1 MRTQRT
7 LSALALAVAAWSF
20 VAVACSSQEQAQTAE
35 TQLPTTV
42 VVPDVTRESTGGPPA
57 NDARPP
63 GPQPSS
69 TDGPWNRDLQVAYS
83 DDGLTFGASAVFVER
98 GGVPCVIR
106 DRDGRLVAVFQ
117 WFPFD
122 RQDDF
127 DQVAV
132 AFSSDDGST
141 WSTPSRIVVDGLPA
155 GLMRPFDPTIVQ
167 LEDGRY
173 RLYFTSNAT
182 GGRGKPAIYSAISAD
197 GLDYTFE
204 EGARFA
210 PTSGTVDA
218 AVVWFRGAWHMF
230 SHTSEANTGKGY
242 HAVSTDGLAFTEL
255 SRVDVGSGRQW
266 IGNAVA
272 TGDVLRYY
280 GSGRDGIW
288 SATSADGSNWTLD
301 SGTRAAGGDPSA
313 LLLSGGKVMLVYVGG
328 PRADA
333 GPRPFADPPR

>member
-1 MRTQRT
+1 MRTWRT
-7 LSALALAVAAWSF
+7 LAALAVAVAACSF
-20 VAVACSSQEQAQTAE
+20 VAVACGRQEEAQTSE
-35 TQLPTTV
+35 TRLPETV

-63 GPQPSS
+63 GPPPSP
-69 TDGPWNRDLQVAYS
+69 TDGPWNRDLRVAYS
-83 DDGLTFGASAVFVER
+83 DDGLTFGASAVFIER
-98 GGVPCVIR
+98 GGVPSVIR

-122 RQDDF
+122 RKDDF

-132 AFSSDDGST
+132 AFSTDGGGK
-141 WSTPSRIVVDGLPA
+141 WSTPARVVVKGLPA

-173 RLYFTSNAT
+173 RLYFTSNAI
-182 GGRGKPAIYSAISAD
+182 GGSGKPAIYSAISAD
-197 GLDYTFE
+197 GLGYTFE

-218 AVVWFRGAWHMF
+218 AVVWFKGTWHMF

-242 HAVSTDGLAFTEL
+242 HAVSTNGLAFTEL
-255 SRVDVGSGRQW
+255 PIVDVGSGRQW

-288 SATSADGSNWTLD
+288 SATSSDGSNWTLD
-301 SGTRAAGGDPSA
+301 AGARADGGDASA

-328 PRADA
+328 PRPDA
-333 GPRPFADPPR
+333 GPHPFADPSR